1 MFSDFNPDADN
12 IKKYPVLEGHLDREY
27 GENLGSFGIIGEDT
41 NPDGKKDP
49 NIPSWMQDTEK
60 VEKQATNIQSD
71 NYIDNISSA
80 DLEKLKKIDLS
91 SGTKMFQNKEYLK
104 LFNVM
109 RNDTNLDMKAHDV
122 LFYLNEPAANW
133 EEGFFDTQ
141 REPTRQE
148 IDEVLVEVERQE
160 PRKKRYND
168 VMNDLYC
175 VYEAM
180 SSTILTVVDQK
191 KRDKLA
197 KLIAQ
202 REILFKRE
210 SIYFTKL
217 EKLKG
222 YYFKK
227 LDYDYY
233 GMNRPQQLEKN
244 FRSLFLKLKYQ
255 K

>member
-1 MFSDFNPDADN
+1 
-12 IKKYPVLEGHLDREY
+12 
-27 GENLGSFGIIGEDT
+27 
-41 NPDGKKDP
+41 
-49 NIPSWMQDTEK
+49 MQDTLK
-60 VEKQATNIQSD
+60 VEEKSKDIKSD
-71 NYIDNISSA
+71 NYIDNITTQ
-80 DLEKLKKIDLS
+80 DLDRLKQIDLS
-91 SGTKMFQNKEYLK
+91 SGTQMFQNKEYLK

-122 LFYLNEPAANW
+122 LFYLNEPAVNW

-148 IDEVLVEVERQE
+148 IDDVIIEVERQE

-191 KRDKLA
+191 KRDKIS

-210 SIYFTKL
+210 SNYFTEL
-217 EKLKG
+217 QKLKE
-222 YYFKK
+222 YYFKV

-233 GMNRPQQLEKN
+233 GMIKP
-244 FRSLFLKLKYQ
+244 
-255 K
+255 